1 MTTQSMACGSCAA
14 AVPFGRLSCPSCGE
28 LLASVAGGR
37 RVASGARTSTAT
49 PSVLYEIDAAPTA
62 SVVDGDLSVGSVAD
76 ATDAGLPWGID
87 DDPAGVEL
95 ETDGHAASDVMDGAD
110 DGTALADEDDDDPL
124 APVARPI
131 PAVLS
136 SVPEAATAASWA
148 VAGLAAATTLAPD
161 APTVAPDPPVARVA
175 APGAYVP
182 PPPLPLQIAGPAA
195 PARAWAG
202 HADPSGA
209 GAGSASE
216 ARAESDVEAAAVTRV
231 DEFVRWLAVA
241 GSALS
246 AAGFLLP
253 WSSVVIGAPGT
264 GYFDRWGMA
273 GPWHVV
279 VVLAVLAVLVLA
291 VVANPIPVWIRVGL
305 PGLGLGA
312 LLAGLVWPYLIG
324 PLGAGPGVLMVVVG
338 ALSLVTAGVAALAVD
353 RRTGTDQ
360 PA

>member
-1 MTTQSMACGSCAA
+1 MTTQSMVCGSCAA
-14 AVPFGRLSCPSCGE
+14 AVPYGRLSCPSCGE

-37 RVASGARTSTAT
+37 RVASGGRTSTAT
-49 PSVLYEIDAAPTA
+49 PSVLYEIDAAPMG
-62 SVVDGDLSVGSVAD
+62 SVVDGDLAFGSVAD
-76 ATDAGLPWGID
+76 ATDAGLPWGVD
-87 DDPAGVEL
+87 DDPVDGL
-95 ETDGHAASDVMDGAD
+95 ETDGDALDDVIDATDDHAEV
-110 DGTALADEDDDDPL
+110 ADEDDDDPL

-131 PAVLS
+131 PAILTA
-136 SVPEAATAASWA
+136 VPEAPTAASWA
-148 VAGLAAATTLAPD
+148 VAGLAPPTTLAPD
-161 APTVAPDPPVARVA
+161 APTVAPGPPVARVA

-182 PPPLPLQIAGPAA
+182 PPPLPVPVAGPAA

-202 HADPSGA
+202 HVDPSGA
-209 GAGSASE
+209 DAGAASQPRTGAGI
-216 ARAESDVEAAAVTRV
+216 EAATVTRI